1 MSEHHTHIHIE
12 LDVDQAWLTEWAA
25 EGIAAIERYLAKHAA
40 FARYLRS
47 RGDLHS
53 GDGDRPTDA

>member
-1 MSEHHTHIHIE
+1 MSEHHTHIQ
-12 LDVDQAWLTEWAA
+12 LVDIDEVWLVEWAA
-25 EGIAAIERYLAKHAA
+25 EGIEALERYLAKQAA
-40 FARYLRS
+40 FAHYLRS